1 MSEPRD
7 QTASTRR
14 SRSGAH
20 GTRRRETN
28 PRTKPAR
35 LDQLNAG
42 DVVMQ
47 HAYHPVAIVH
57 IGHPRHAT
65 IRGRGRSATRTFAV
79 YTVYCR

>member
-1 MSEPRD
+1 M
-7 QTASTRR
+7 
-14 SRSGAH
+14 
-20 GTRRRETN
+20 
-28 PRTKPAR
+28 
-35 LDQLNAG
+35 DQLNAG